1 METPGKSPRRRA
13 GAAVHIGKA
22 RARTVATRLGMGL
35 REARQGAGMT
45 QSELA
50 AKAGV
55 SQSRESELERGRGAG
70 ASIAAW
76 SCLAAAAGEQFV
88 GFLERSPGADRP
100 RDMEHLRRQS
110 ALIEL
115 ATVGGW
121 SALPELA
128 IDPGPGRSRSIDVA
142 LVRPQTGEAV
152 VAEIWDWFDD
162 VGASLRGLDAKV
174 AALSARLAV
183 EPPRSR
189 SHAESAGGIGARPPS
204 DWRVRGLFVVR
215 GTRRNRSL
223 VAELRPLFA
232 ARFDGSS
239 VGWIRALGSH
249 AAAMPDGHGFVW
261 SDRHVRLTPSR
272 LARPGS

>member
-1 METPGKSPRRRA
+1 
-13 GAAVHIGKA
+13 
-22 RARTVATRLGMGL
+22 
-35 REARQGAGMT
+35 MT

-142 LVRPQTGEAV
+142 LVRAQTGEAV

-174 AALSARLAV
+174 LALGTRLD
-183 EPPRSR
+183 
-189 SHAESAGGIGARPPS
+189 AERTRWGSDAGIEGSAGSGPTPVTP
-204 DWRVRGLFVVR
+204 WRVRGLFVVR
-215 GTRRNRSL
+215 DTRRNRSL

-239 VGWIRALGSH
+239 VGWIRALGSP

-261 SDRHVRLTPSR
+261 SDRHVHLIPSR
-272 LARPGS
+272 LGRLGRPGS